1 MAEGVSMQGVSMLSL
16 LEQAGAAVE
25 GDGGLLDNPLVTSVA
40 EDSRQVEAGALFCCV
55 KGGSFDGHDYAS
67 QALAAGA
74 VGLVV
79 ERPLDLDAP
88 QAVVGDVRALL
99 APLALALSGNPQR
112 ELQIAGVTGTNGK
125 TTTAHMLASILET
138 DGRSTLL
145 LGTLSGFFTTPPA
158 LLLARKMAEA
168 VRRGVRSVVLEV
180 SSHALEQRRVEGLH
194 FAAGLFTNLSPDH
207 LDYHGS
213 MESYFEAKRRLFRP
227 EVSKKAV
234 VCCDDEWGLRLA
246 SEAES
251 EAEEAE
257 EGEAEVIRCSIKD
270 AEVIRSGVS
279 SNRFRW
285 KGMDVHLPL
294 GGRMNVS
301 NAILA
306 GEAALALGV
315 DRKSVKAGLEQTPNV
330 PGRFEVV
337 ARKPFTLIVDFAHS
351 PGSLRSLLA
360 SARPLLGK
368 GGRLSLV
375 FGCGGDRYKEKRSEM
390 GRIAAEGADRV
401 FITSDNPRSE
411 DPLQIA
417 EQIRSGV
424 GQAAVRKGLEV
435 ELDRRR
441 AIALAVSSASEGD
454 VLLIAGKGHETAQ
467 VFDGE
472 SVYFSDRETAAELM
486 SAINNGSVPGR

>member
-25 GDGGLLDNPLVTSVA
+25 GDGGLRGNPLVTSVA

-55 KGGSFDGHDYAS
+55 KGGHFDGHDYAS

-88 QAVVGDVRALL
+88 QAVVEDVRALL
-99 APLALALSGNPQR
+99 APLALALAGNPQR

-125 TTTAHMLASILET
+125 TTTAHMLASILES

-158 LLLARKMAEA
+158 LLLARKLAEA
-168 VRRGVRSVVLEV
+168 VRRGARSVVLEV

-194 FAAGLFTNLSPDH
+194 FAAGLFTNLSADH

-213 MESYFEAKRRLFRP
+213 MESYFAAKRRLFRP
-227 EVSKKAV
+227 EVSRRAV
-234 VCCDDEWGLRLA
+234 VCCDDDWGVRLA
-246 SEAES
+246 SEV
-251 EAEEAE
+251 EER
-257 EGEAEVIRCSIKD
+257 GVEVSRCSIED
-270 AEVIRSGVS
+270 ADAIRSGVS

-285 KGMDVHLPL
+285 KGMDVQLPL

-306 GEAALALGV
+306 GEAAVALGV
-315 DRKSVKAGLEQTPNV
+315 DRKSVKAGLEQTPSV
-330 PGRFEVV
+330 PGRFEVI
-337 ARKPFTLIVDFAHS
+337 ARRPFTVIVDFAHS
-351 PGSLRSLLA
+351 PGSLKSLLA

-368 GGRLSLV
+368 DGRLSLV
-375 FGCGGDRYKEKRSEM
+375 FGCGGDRYREKRSEM

-411 DPLQIA
+411 DPRQIA
-417 EQIRSGV
+417 DQIRSGV
-424 GQAAVRKGLEV
+424 RQAAVSKGFEV

-454 VLLIAGKGHETAQ
+454 VVLIAGKGHETAQ
-467 VFDGE
+467 VLDGE

-486 SAINNGSVPGR
+486 SEIKDGSVSRR